1 MKTICG
7 IDCSKCQVK
16 DQCKGCIA
24 TKGHPFGGNCIL
36 AKCCHELISKENVAI
51 INTYKEKLI
60 REFNNLHIKGMPL
73 ITELVPLN
81 GMFINVEYPLLNGQK
96 IKFLDDN
103 DIYLG
108 NQFPV
113 NDGKGYFGVVASDQ
127 FLLVSKYENSGVN
140 PEILI
145 YQKREN

>member
-36 AKCCHELISKENVAI
+36 AKCCHEHISRENVAI